1 MASKQKGAASDS
13 SALVPL
19 AVTAVGV
26 MTVMAAFV
34 ALIVAGVNAGDF
46 FGSSGTVAD
55 KGVWM
60 ATVAWATPLALVGMA
75 TLFGGSVILALN
87 NIFGHIRYRRD
98 SMANGIPKILA
109 ARQGS

>member
-1 MASKQKGAASDS
+1 MASKQKGAASDN
-13 SALVPL
+13 SALIPL

-34 ALIVAGVNAGDF
+34 ALIVAGINAGDF
-46 FGSSGTVAD
+46 FGGGTAAD
-55 KGVWM
+55 QGVWQ
-60 ATVAWATPLALVGMA
+60 ATLAWANPLGIVGLA
-75 TLFGGSVILALN
+75 ILFGGSVILALN

-109 ARQGS
+109 RRQA